1 MLAVDFVA
9 RNQDTFRHERGV
21 ERVPVHVVGVPVSL
35 VAAAEENGECLD
47 ELLLG
52 DDKEAVAVFDARFGV
67 GENDLALPPKARYDK
82 FGVVHAAAAKVVERL
97 MEHGGVA
104 HGEGGDEG
112 LVVALCVA
120 D

>member
-9 RNQDTFRHERGV
+9 RDQDALRHERGI
-21 ERVPVHVVGVPVSL
+21 EGIPVHVVGVPVGL

-47 ELLLG
+47 EFLLG
-52 DDKEAVAVFDARFGV
+52 DDEEAVAVFDARFGIR
-67 GENDLALPPKARYDK
+67 ENDLALPPKARDDK

-104 HGEGGDEG
+104 HGEGGNESF
-112 LVVALCVA
+112 VVALCVA

>member
-9 RNQDTFRHERGV
+9 GDEDALRHERGI
-21 ERVPVHVVGVPVSL
+21 EGVPVHVVGVPVGL

-52 DDKEAVAVFDARFGV
+52 DDEEAVAVFDARFGV
-67 GENDLALPPKARYDK
+67 GENDLALPPKARDDK

-97 MEHGGVA
+97 VEHGGVA
-104 HGEGGDEG
+104 HGEGGNESF
-112 LVVALCVA
+112 VAALCIA
-120 D
+120 G